1 MTDPGKNTDSLAEK
15 ANEFAAKAMTA
26 AAPIAAQAAE
36 RAKEFATQAA
46 VAAGPLAAQAKQKA
60 EELLDRAG
68 PSIAKSVSAAA
79 ESLDH
84 ATGGKYSDRISAVT
98 SKIEERL
105 DPKGGT
111 PPAAPPAPDVPPP
124 PAT

>member
-1 MTDPGKNTDSLAEK
+1 MTDPGKDTESLADK
-15 ANEFAAKAMTA
+15 ANELAAKAMTA

-46 VAAGPLAAQAKQKA
+46 AAAGPLAAQAKEKA

-68 PSIAKSVSAAA
+68 PTIAKSVSAAA

-105 DPKGGT
+105 DPKPGVPDVT
-111 PPAAPPAPDVPPP
+111 PPDPSAPP
-124 PAT
+124 PAS